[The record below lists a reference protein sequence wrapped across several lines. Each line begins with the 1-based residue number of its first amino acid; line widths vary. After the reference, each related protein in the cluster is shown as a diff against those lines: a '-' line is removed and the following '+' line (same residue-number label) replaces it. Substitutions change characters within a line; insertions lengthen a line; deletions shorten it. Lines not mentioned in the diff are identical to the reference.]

1 MDFTQIMK
9 NIMQWVWQL
18 INDIGQL
25 VNFMFTPLS
34 ETIQNMTL
42 PAWVS
47 TALGWLVGL
56 FGNNISPIIM
66 LGIGGIIVAVIVS
79 VVKLFV

>member
-9 NIMQWVWQL
+9 NVMQWVWKL

-25 VNFMFTPLS
+25 VSFMFTPLS

-56 FGNNISPIIM
+56 FGNDISPILM
-66 LGIGGIIVAVIVS
+66 LGIGGIIVAVIVG